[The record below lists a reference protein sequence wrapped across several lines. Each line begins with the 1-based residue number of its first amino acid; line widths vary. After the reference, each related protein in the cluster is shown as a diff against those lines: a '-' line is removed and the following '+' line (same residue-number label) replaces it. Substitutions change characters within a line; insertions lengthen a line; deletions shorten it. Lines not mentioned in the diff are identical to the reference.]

1 MFCEIRSELIFIGGL
16 QQMKQPDDA
25 AGAKRKSLP
34 TRRAIKGKKP
44 AVLDKP
50 GQRKRILKKGSDEEL
65 IKAFGEK

>member
-1 MFCEIRSELIFIGGL
+1 
-16 QQMKQPDDA
+16 MKQPDEA
-25 AGAKRKSLP
+25 AGAKQKSLP